1 MEESQFPIPS
11 FYAFRYANKAAAGY
25 QHCSYVVANFITPF
39 LFLHIIISIMFMA
52 DLDKYISFEPLLW
65 VLFVCGIIGLVLS
78 IKYAT
83 GFKGVTL
90 YKDHLEITMH
100 SLFTKRFRPTVSI
113 MYKDIAS
120 VYNSRLNLR
129 SQGMRQKWSMLVDFG
144 DYQYYTEIRLLNGKQ
159 ICVSVENQEA
169 FAHELSPALRITPT
183 AMARPNNTSK
193 TALAFVTNAGACLFY
208 ENAIEPVGADRIC
221 PLLSPQSH
229 CV

>member
-144 DYQYYTEIRLLNGKQ
+144 DYQYYTEIHLLNGKQ

-169 FAHELSPALRITPT
+169 FARELFARIEDYAHRYGQT
-183 AMARPNNTSK
+183 K
-193 TALAFVTNAGACLFY
+193 
-208 ENAIEPVGADRIC
+208 
-221 PLLSPQSH
+221 
-229 CV
+229 

>member
-159 ICVSVENQEA
+159 ICVSVENQDA
-169 FAHELSPALRITPT
+169 FARELFARIEDYAHRYGQT
-183 AMARPNNTSK
+183 K
-193 TALAFVTNAGACLFY
+193 
-208 ENAIEPVGADRIC
+208 
-221 PLLSPQSH
+221 
-229 CV
+229 

>member
-25 QHCSYVVANFITPF
+25 QHFLYVTGNFVTPYLIGYVLLILIF
-39 LFLHIIISIMFMA
+39 RVGLG
-52 DLDKYISFEPLLW
+52 KYVSLEPMMW
-65 VLFVCGIIGLVLS
+65 AGFVCFIIGLIMA
-78 IKYAT
+78 IKYIV

-100 SLFTKRFRPTVSI
+100 ALFTKRFHPTVSI

-159 ICVSVENQEA
+159 ICVSVDNQEA
-169 FAHELSPALRITPT
+169 FAHELFARIEDYAHRYGQT
-183 AMARPNNTSK
+183 K
-193 TALAFVTNAGACLFY
+193 
-208 ENAIEPVGADRIC
+208 
-221 PLLSPQSH
+221 
-229 CV
+229 

>member
-39 LFLHIIISIMFMA
+39 LFLHVIISIMFMA

-83 GFKGVTL
+83 GFKGVTM

-169 FAHELSPALRITPT
+169 FAHELF
-183 AMARPNNTSK
+183 ARMEDYAHRYGQTK
-193 TALAFVTNAGACLFY
+193 
-208 ENAIEPVGADRIC
+208 
-221 PLLSPQSH
+221 
-229 CV
+229 

>member
-25 QHCSYVVANFITPF
+25 QHCSYVVASFITPF

-129 SQGMRQKWSMLVDFG
+129 SQGMRQKWSMGGLW
-144 DYQYYTEIRLLNGKQ
+144 RL
-159 ICVSVENQEA
+159 SVLYGNPPAKRQANLCFRRKSGGLCPRA
-169 FAHELSPALRITPT
+169 F
-183 AMARPNNTSK
+183 RP
-193 TALAFVTNAGACLFY
+193 
-208 ENAIEPVGADRIC
+208 
-221 PLLSPQSH
+221 H
-229 CV
+229 

>member
-52 DLDKYISFEPLLW
+52 DLDKYITFEPLLW

-90 YKDHLEITMH
+90 YKDH
-100 SLFTKRFRPTVSI
+100 
-113 MYKDIAS
+113 
-120 VYNSRLNLR
+120 
-129 SQGMRQKWSMLVDFG
+129 
-144 DYQYYTEIRLLNGKQ
+144 
-159 ICVSVENQEA
+159 
-169 FAHELSPALRITPT
+169 
-183 AMARPNNTSK
+183 
-193 TALAFVTNAGACLFY
+193 
-208 ENAIEPVGADRIC
+208 
-221 PLLSPQSH
+221 
-229 CV
+229 

>member
-11 FYAFRYANKAAAGY
+11 FYAFRYANNAAAGY

-120 VYNSRLNLR
+120 AVS
-129 SQGMRQKWSMLVDFG
+129 
-144 DYQYYTEIRLLNGKQ
+144 YTHLTL
-159 ICVSVENQEA
+159 
-169 FAHELSPALRITPT
+169 PT
-183 AMARPNNTSK
+183 N
-193 TALAFVTNAGACLFY
+193 
-208 ENAIEPVGADRIC
+208 
-221 PLLSPQSH
+221 
-229 CV
+229 

>member
-100 SLFTKRFRPTVSI
+100 ALLTKKFRPTVSI

-120 VYNSRLNLR
+120 VYNSRLTLRQPGYAAKVEYAGGLWRLSVLYGDPPAKRQANLCFR
-129 SQGMRQKWSMLVDFG
+129 RKSGGLCPR
-144 DYQYYTEIRLLNGKQ
+144 
-159 ICVSVENQEA
+159 A
-169 FAHELSPALRITPT
+169 F
-183 AMARPNNTSK
+183 RP
-193 TALAFVTNAGACLFY
+193 
-208 ENAIEPVGADRIC
+208 
-221 PLLSPQSH
+221 H
-229 CV
+229 